1 MVFIVISAFWA
12 SRGQF
17 KRWGELKSG
26 WAPHRVEILTVA
38 GIVLVALLAR
48 TVYLSSHPYPWS
60 GDEASVGSEGRRI
73 INGEVTNFFDTG
85 WSGQPNWSFVPTAL
99 SMRIFGEGILAIRLV
114 SALSG
119 VLAVVFVYLLGKE
132 TFNQEVGWLAAGFL
146 AVYPIHVHF
155 SRIGVNN
162 INDSFMVVLV
172 LWLVFRATRI
182 GSLSA
187 YALAGGASGLD
198 LYNYLGTRLVL
209 ILALGG
215 PV

>member
-48 TVYLSSHPYPWS
+48 TVYLSLHPYPWS

-73 INGEVTNFFDTG
+73 INGEVPDSFDSG

-99 SMRIFGEGILAIRLV
+99 TLKIFGQNFVGIRMV
-114 SALSG
+114 SALAG
-119 VLAVVFVYLLGKE
+119 TFTVLFVYLLGRE
-132 TFNQEVGWLAAGFL
+132 MFNKQVGLLAAAFL
-146 AVYPIHVHF
+146 ALYPFHVHF

-162 INDSFMVVLV
+162 INDGFMVALV
-172 LWLVFRATRI
+172 LWLVFRAVRKGRTFD
-182 GSLSA
+182 
-187 YALAGGASGLD
+187 YVLAGVASGLTI
-198 LYNYLGTRLVL
+198 YTYVG
-209 ILALGG
+209 
-215 PV
+215 